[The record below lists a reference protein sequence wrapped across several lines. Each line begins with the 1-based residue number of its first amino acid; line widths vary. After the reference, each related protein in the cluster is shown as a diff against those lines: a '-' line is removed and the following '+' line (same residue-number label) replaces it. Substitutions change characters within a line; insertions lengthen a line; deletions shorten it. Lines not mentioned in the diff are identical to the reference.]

1 MVCSLPHLPN
11 QETVYGMLTSPTQSG
26 HGIWYVYFTYPIRTR
41 YMVCLLHLSNQDT
54 VYGMFTSHTQSGN
67 GVWYVYFTYPIMTRY
82 MVCLLHLPNQD
93 TVYGM
98 FTSPIQSGHGIL
110 DDDRILYATFSEG
123 DTSAS
128 GSVVCRFNL
137 DEIDENFDTGLYYSF
152 TGDDQKGWVAESR
165 KSPTTCAT
173 KAESEIDYYVSTST
187 LSNR

>member
-1 MVCSLPHLPN
+1 MF
-11 QETVYGMLTSPTQSG
+11 TSPTQSG
-26 HGIWYVYFTYPIRTR
+26 HGIWYVYFAYPIR
-41 YMVCLLHLSNQDT
+41 
-54 VYGMFTSHTQSGN
+54 
-67 GVWYVYFTYPIMTRY
+67 TRY

-98 FTSPIQSGHGIL
+98 FTSPTRSGHGIWYVTSPTQSGNGIWYVYFTYPIRARYMVCLLRLPNQDTVYGMFTSHIQSGHGIL